1 VDIELSLGEL
11 IVWTGKPTEYSQF
24 FRRVIYEVVGKECVK
39 DASWATHVYKLR
51 PAYDIENPTGTDM
64 TTFTYMGTREL
75 KRLTL
80 VDVGIMRLAFDNFIK
95 QWSNDADK

>member
-1 VDIELSLGEL
+1 
-11 IVWTGKPTEYSQF
+11 
-24 FRRVIYEVVGKECVK
+24 
-39 DASWATHVYKLR
+39 
-51 PAYDIENPTGTDM
+51 
-64 TTFTYMGTREL
+64 MGTREL